1 MHKSHAVRPKGRL
14 IAIEKMPT
22 ARTATPGSISRT
34 ATRSR
39 FLSRLWRQ
47 WNHKST
53 DATNTTRTHHA
64 RAFGWLLQGTG
75 TTTRDQSRSC
85 PKSLSRRVSK
95 RRPNQNGNTDIADS
109 NKNAPKRTQFSK
121 GATSSPSSTR
131 LVRETPA
138 TYINTY
144 YIIVKVHRKN
154 CRETKFHFTNTTM
167 GVLLHRAKSCFS
179 AILFTKLNNILV
191 PRDSFLVSATTS
203 SFPEILFS
211 APQRHVRPDLEG

>member
-1 MHKSHAVRPKGRL
+1 MLSNQKGRP

-22 ARTATPGSISRT
+22 ARNATPLPISRT

-39 FLSRLWRQ
+39 FSPRQWRQ
-47 WNHKST
+47 WNHNST
-53 DATNTTRTHHA
+53 DATNSTRTHHA

-95 RRPNQNGNTDIADS
+95 RRPNQNGNTDIVDS
-109 NKNAPKRTQFSK
+109 NENAPKRTQFSK

-138 TYINTY
+138 TCINTHY
-144 YIIVKVHRKN
+144 TIVKVHRKN
-154 CRETKFHFTNTTM
+154 CRETKFHFTTTTV

-179 AILFTKLNNILV
+179 TILFNE
-191 PRDSFLVSATTS
+191 S
-203 SFPEILFS
+203 
-211 APQRHVRPDLEG
+211 